1 MAPTYSDHDIVLAR
15 KLYGDNLNLEKGSV
29 VIASEPTDNL
39 KIVKRIGAVP
49 GETIEYQGKKI
60 VLAEDEYFLL
70 GDNEEVSYDS
80 RSFGP
85 IKEDRIMAI
94 VIADLYK
101 KGS

>member
-1 MAPTYSDHDIVLAR
+1 M
-15 KLYGDNLNLEKGSV
+15 
-29 VIASEPTDNL
+29 
-39 KIVKRIGAVP
+39 P